1 MKCGRNHAMR
11 EVKNSKFKIPESRFK
26 IQDSRFKIGD
36 SRFKIQDSRLQ
47 IADSRFKIP
56 DFQIAES
63 RFQIADSR
71 FKIQDS
77 VSHIAESRIGS
88 LGSGIWN
95 VESGIVLFNG
105 FIYFHRKENQS
116 WPTLASKTCPFGTQ
130 PLTSPLTFMTS
141 RTRFSLPA
149 GAVSEIRSNAPRSQ
163 SLITSPKALS

>member
-1 MKCGRNHAMR
+1 MR
-11 EVKNSKFKIPESRFK
+11 CAKFKIQNSKFQS
-26 IQDSRFKIGD
+26 QD
-36 SRFKIQDSRLQ
+36 SRFKIQDSRLE
-47 IADSRFKIP
+47 IPDSRFKIP
-56 DFQIAES
+56 DCRLQIQDS
-63 RFQIADSR
+63 RFQIFRLQNPDSR
-71 FKIQDS
+71 LQ
-77 VSHIAESRIGS
+77 IADSRIGS

-105 FIYFHRKENQS
+105 FIYFHRKENQP